1 MGELGTRR
9 GTESAETFQRPW
21 QLTRTRVIGYN
32 SRTTL
37 TQADELV
44 GAKPA
49 FDPKSV
55 QFSNPGS
62 ELLGNT
68 PVLSPTEVSA
78 SVCVHV
84 CTYMYKYNTEPLI

>member
-1 MGELGTRR
+1 MQKHFRDPGNSQELGLQAT
-9 GTESAETFQRPW
+9 
-21 QLTRTRVIGYN
+21 N

-37 TQADELV
+37 IQADELV

-68 PVLSPTEVSA
+68 PVLPPTEVSA